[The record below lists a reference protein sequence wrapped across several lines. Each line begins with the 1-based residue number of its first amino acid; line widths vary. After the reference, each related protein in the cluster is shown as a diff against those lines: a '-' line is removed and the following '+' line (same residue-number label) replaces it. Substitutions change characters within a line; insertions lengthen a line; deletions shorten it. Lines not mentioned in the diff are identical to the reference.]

1 MKCALLDLK
10 HGKCFLPSHAG
21 HAGDTRHKLTPAGV
35 ACTARLRSAAPR
47 GWQGQ
52 ALSLPAP
59 PEPGHGSLGVQ
70 TQAGC
75 DAGTYNTGSVSSAL
89 RPALELLKPWALPK

>member
-1 MKCALLDLK
+1 MCI
-10 HGKCFLPSHAG
+10 
-21 HAGDTRHKLTPAGV
+21 
-35 ACTARLRSAAPR
+35 ARLETWKMLSSKSRGARWGHQAQADAGWGGVHSPPAQCGPR